1 MCFFRCAFA
10 DLLLYKNLLNC
21 IILSSSRFIG
31 IKRLHIQVKS
41 PPSKFT
47 AALVQVIK
55 MNSNIELLAP
65 GGDVDAIKAAIIAGA
80 DAVYCGL
87 DTFNARN
94 RASNISFDEL
104 VGVIRLAHQYDC
116 EIFLTLNIVILE
128 REFKAMAALLS
139 KLANTT
145 LDGVIVQDIG
155 MFYLI
160 KKYFPTLD
168 IHASTQMTTHN
179 IGQIPFLKKL
189 GASRVNLSRELNLRE
204 ITDMAT
210 VGHKYDI
217 LTEVFVHGSLCVA
230 FSGLCYS
237 TSASVGNSGNRGR
250 CSQAC
255 REEYETTETGNNFP
269 LNIKD
274 NSAFFDMPALI
285 KAGVHSFKIEGRIKG
300 ASYVHTVVDSFRK
313 QIDGYL
319 ETGELTQDGERLYKV
334 FNRDLTN
341 AFLRGDLNQ
350 SMFIEN
356 PRDNSTNRALEA
368 SNAISVVQI
377 YDAKQ
382 TLQQERNEINATVFD
397 KIKHLSI
404 EKMRLKLLFSGE
416 AGKPLSITAAIEE
429 AALLPGS
436 SNSKRVIKVQSNQ
449 ALIESEKPNID
460 LVSLDKR
467 FRSFNNAQ
475 YTLDAIEAE
484 AVSPNVSLAFSSL
497 TALKNELALQ
507 LNNERDVLPEVILP
521 ALDKNP
527 RAVPNSEDATPP
539 KLSLLICDKD
549 DLHLAEVTDADIYF
563 KLPDA
568 YKRGCTEYVD
578 FLAANPRLIPWFP
591 PVLIGKDFDVAVTI
605 LEQAKPKLIV
615 TNNTGIAHRAFEL
628 GIEWIAGPFL
638 NTTNSYALLAMQEA
652 FDCSGAFISNEINRQ
667 QIQTIARPKNFKM
680 MYSIY
685 HPILLMASRQ
695 CFFQQSVGCEKPRID
710 NGCMLSC
717 DKSTSI
723 TNLKGDSFAI
733 DKQKAGYPSIY
744 NQDQFLNM
752 EIINDLA
759 HLFDGF
765 MIDLTNIGAGDKE
778 SPDKVQLIEQFE
790 QLLSGDLSVEAS
802 VNKLVPQSTN
812 VQYHNGL

>member
-1 MCFFRCAFA
+1 M
-10 DLLLYKNLLNC
+10 
-21 IILSSSRFIG
+21 S
-31 IKRLHIQVKS
+31 
-41 PPSKFT
+41 
-47 AALVQVIK
+47 
-55 MNSNIELLAP
+55 SNIELLAP

-87 DTFNARN
+87 DSFNARN

-128 REFKAMAALLS
+128 REFKTMAKLLG

-160 KKYFPTLD
+160 RKYFPTLD

-189 GASRVNLSRELNLRE
+189 GASRINLSRELNLRE
-204 ITDMAT
+204 ISEMTAVAT
-210 VGHKYDI
+210 QQDI

-237 TSASVGNSGNRGR
+237 SSASVGNSGNRGR

-274 NSAFFDMPALI
+274 NSAFFDLPALVD
-285 KAGVHSFKIEGRIKG
+285 AGVHSFKIEGRIKG

-356 PRDNSTNRALEA
+356 PRDNSTNHVLAA
-368 SNAISVVQI
+368 KNAISVVQI

-382 TLQQERNEINATVFD
+382 ELQQERDEINATVFD

-404 EKMRLKLLFSGE
+404 EKGSLTLHFSGE
-416 AGKPLSITAAIEE
+416 VGLPLTITAVIKEDG
-429 AALLPGS
+429 LLPGS
-436 SNSKRVIKVQSNQ
+436 PINTRTITLQSNQ
-449 ALIESEKPNID
+449 LLISSKEANID
-460 LVSLDKR
+460 LAALEKR
-467 FRSFNNAQ
+467 FKSFNNAH
-475 YTLDAIEAE
+475 YILHAIDAE
-484 AVSPNVSLAFSSL
+484 AVAPNMSLVFSSL
-497 TALKNELALQ
+497 TALKNELALI
-507 LNNERDVLPEVILP
+507 LNDGTQILPEVVLP
-521 ALDKNP
+521 TLEKNP
-527 RAVPNSEDATPP
+527 KADLDISP
-539 KLSLLICDKD
+539 KLSLLICDQSD
-549 DLHLAEVTDADIYF
+549 IHLAEVTDADIYF

-578 FLAANPRLIPWFP
+578 FLADNPRLIPWFP
-591 PVLIGKDFDVAVTI
+591 PVLIGKDYDVALTI
-605 LEQAKPKLIV
+605 LEQVKPNLIV

-638 NTTNSYALLAMQEA
+638 NTTNSYALLAMQET
-652 FDCSGAFISNEINRQ
+652 FNCSGAFISNEINRQ
-667 QIQTIARPKNFKM
+667 QIQTITRPKNFKM

-685 HPILLMASRQ
+685 HPILLMTSRQ

-744 NQDQFLNM
+744 NQDQFMNM

-759 HLFDGF
+759 PMFDNF
-765 MIDLTNIGAGDKE
+765 MVDLTNIGAGDKS
-778 SPDKVQLIEQFE
+778 SPDKIQLIGQFE
-790 QLLSGDLSVEAS
+790 QLLSGNQTVEA
-802 VNKLVPQSTN
+802 NLNTLVPQSTN

>member
-1 MCFFRCAFA
+1 M
-10 DLLLYKNLLNC
+10 
-21 IILSSSRFIG
+21 
-31 IKRLHIQVKS
+31 S
-41 PPSKFT
+41 PK
-47 AALVQVIK
+47 
-55 MNSNIELLAP
+55 IELLAP
-65 GGDVDAIKAAIIAGA
+65 GGDVEAIKAAIIAGA

-87 DTFNARN
+87 DSFNARN

-128 REFKAMAALLS
+128 REFKSMAKLLS
-139 KLANTT
+139 RLANTT
-145 LDGVIVQDIG
+145 LDGVIVQDMG

-160 KKYFPTLD
+160 KKYFPRLD

-179 IGQIPFLKKL
+179 VGQIPFLKKL

-204 ITDMAT
+204 ITQMAA
-210 VGHKYDI
+210 VGKEHDV

-255 REEYETTETGNNFP
+255 REEYETTESGNNFP

-274 NSAFFDMPALI
+274 NSAFFDLPALI
-285 KAGVHSFKIEGRIKG
+285 DAGVHSFKVEGRIKG
-300 ASYVHTVVDSFRK
+300 ASYVHTVIDSFRK

-368 SNAISVVQI
+368 SNAISIVQI

-382 TLQQERNEINATVFD
+382 SLQKERDEMNATVFD
-397 KIKHLSI
+397 KIKHVSI
-404 EKMRLKLLFSGE
+404 EKMSLKLRFSGE
-416 AGKPLSITAAIEE
+416 PGFPLVILASIEE
-429 AALLPGS
+429 DGLLLGAP
-436 SNSKRVIKVQSNQ
+436 RLQRTIEVQSSQELVANK
-449 ALIESEKPNID
+449 EGNID
-460 LVSLDKR
+460 SVSLEKR

-475 YTLDAIEAE
+475 YILEEIDTDQLADNI
-484 AVSPNVSLAFSSL
+484 SLTFSSL
-497 TALKNELALQ
+497 TALKNELAKR
-507 LNNERDVLPEVILP
+507 LNDGVDVLPEVILP
-521 ALDKNP
+521 KLENHPKAHLDL
-527 RAVPNSEDATPP
+527 PP
-539 KLSLLICDKD
+539 KLSLLICDEGD
-549 DLHLAEVTDADIYF
+549 VDLADKTDADIYF

-568 YKRGCTEYVD
+568 YKRGCTKYIS
-578 FLAANPRLIPWFP
+578 FLAKNPRLIPWFP
-591 PVLIGKDFDVAVTI
+591 PVLIGKDYEVALNI
-605 LEQAKPKLIV
+605 LEQVQPKLIV
-615 TNNTGIAHRAFEL
+615 TNNTGIANRASEL
-628 GIEWIAGPFL
+628 GIDWIAGPFL
-638 NTTNSYALLAMQEA
+638 NTTNSYALLAVQESA
-652 FDCSGAFISNEINRQ
+652 NCSGAFISNEINRQ
-667 QIQTIARPKNFKM
+667 QIKTISRPKNFKLL
-680 MYSIY
+680 YSIY

-744 NQDQFLNM
+744 NQDQFMNM
-752 EIINDLA
+752 EIIHDLA
-759 HLFDGF
+759 PMFDGF
-765 MIDLTNIGAGDKE
+765 MIDLTNIGAGDKV
-778 SPDKVQLIEQFE
+778 SPDKVKLIHQFE
-790 QLLSGDLSVEAS
+790 QLLEGNNSVEES
-802 VNKLVPQSTN
+802 LNMLVPESTN

>member
-1 MCFFRCAFA
+1 M
-10 DLLLYKNLLNC
+10 K
-21 IILSSSRFIG
+21 
-31 IKRLHIQVKS
+31 
-41 PPSKFT
+41 P
-47 AALVQVIK
+47 
-55 MNSNIELLAP
+55 NIELLAP
-65 GGDVDAIKAAIIAGA
+65 GGDIEAIKAAIIAGA

-87 DTFNARN
+87 DAFNARN

-104 VGVIRLAHQYDC
+104 VGCIRLAHQYNC

-128 REFKAMAALLS
+128 REFKTLAKLLS
-139 KLANTT
+139 RLVNTT

-155 MFYLI
+155 MLYIL
-160 KKYFPTLD
+160 KKHFPTLD

-204 ITDMAT
+204 ITAMTIAGKEQDVLM
-210 VGHKYDI
+210 
-217 LTEVFVHGSLCVA
+217 EVFVHGSLCVA

-255 REEYETTETGNNFP
+255 REEYETTNSGNNFP
-269 LNIKD
+269 LNLKD
-274 NSAFFDMPALI
+274 NSAFFDLPALVD
-285 KAGVHSFKIEGRIKG
+285 AGVHSFKVEGRIKG
-300 ASYVHTVVDSFRK
+300 ASYVHTVIDSFRK

-341 AFLRGDLNQ
+341 KFLKGDLNQ

-356 PRDNSTNRALEA
+356 PRDNSTNHALNA
-368 SNAISVVQI
+368 KNAISVVQI
-377 YDAKQ
+377 HDTKQ
-382 TLQQERNEINATVFD
+382 ELSQERDALQADVNE
-397 KIKHLSI
+397 KIKYLSI
-404 EKMRLKLLFSGE
+404 EKMNLSLSFSGAENMPLTVTATIVE
-416 AGKPLSITAAIEE
+416 ASPLPDSKPVVRVIEIHSDQV
-429 AALLPGS
+429 LVSTQS
-436 SNSKRVIKVQSNQ
+436 SNTTHD
-449 ALIESEKPNID
+449 D
-460 LVSLDKR
+460 LVKR
-467 FRSFNNAQ
+467 FKNLNSSQ
-475 YTLDAIEAE
+475 YTLESMNSDELAQGL
-484 AVSPNVSLAFSSL
+484 SLSFKSL
-497 TALKNELALQ
+497 TALKNDVAKQ
-507 LNNERDVLPEVILP
+507 LNDGQAILPEVLLP
-521 ALDKNP
+521 TLEKHPKADI
-527 RAVPNSEDATPP
+527 DAPAA
-539 KLSLLICDKD
+539 LSLLICDESD
-549 DLHLAEVTDADIYF
+549 IHLGELTDADIYF

-568 YKRGCTEYVD
+568 YKRGCTKYVD
-578 FLAANPRLIPWFP
+578 FLNDNPRLIPWFP

-605 LEQAKPKLIV
+605 LEQVKPELIV
-615 TNNTGIAHRAFEL
+615 TNNTGIAHRAYEL
-628 GIEWIAGPFL
+628 GIKWIAGPFL
-638 NTTNSYALLAMQEA
+638 NTTNSYALLALQES

-685 HPILLMASRQ
+685 HPILLMTSRQ
-695 CFFQQSVGCEKPRID
+695 CFFQQSVGCDKPRID

-744 NQDQFLNM
+744 NQDQFMNM
-752 EIINDLA
+752 EIINDLS

-778 SPDKVQLIEQFE
+778 SPDKAELIRQFE
-790 QLLSGDLSVEAS
+790 RLLVGQHEVSSALDT
-802 VNKLVPQSTN
+802 LVPASTN